1 MTLALRF
8 PTDADETRVLELEAE
23 ISTENF
29 SFLAGRTVDEENTWA
44 DLLEA
49 WRREHEGTDLPVD
62 RVPADFLLAVVP
74 DGAGTGEQIV
84 GRASIRYGLTD
95 YLLKYDGHIGYAVA
109 PEHRRKGYATEILR
123 QSLAL
128 LAARGVE
135 RAVVT
140 CDEDNVAS
148 YRTIEACGGMLE
160 NIVDGPDGIPKRR
173 YWVDLGH
180 RVN

>member
-1 MTLALRF
+1 MTLTLRF
-8 PTDADETRVLELEAE
+8 PTDADESRVLELEAE

-29 SFLAGRTVDEENTWA
+29 NFLAGRTVAGENTWA
-44 DLLEA
+44 DLLTA
-49 WRREHEGTDLPVD
+49 WRHEHEGTDLPED

-74 DGAGTGEQIV
+74 GDGATGEDEEIV

-123 QSLAL
+123 QSLEL
-128 LAARGVE
+128 LAARGVD
-135 RAVVT
+135 RALVT

-148 YRTIEACGGMLE
+148 YRTIEACSGVLE
-160 NIVDGPDGIPKRR
+160 NTVMGPDGIPKRL
-173 YWVDLGH
+173 YWVG
-180 RVN
+180 